1 MVVLCPKLHWSL
13 GSSQSLNNI
22 IIMRSLDLTAPTSAL
37 EHTDFSN
44 LLGAPIKACV
54 DAQVQA
60 AQATADYID
69 RVCFK
74 YNPDSKAY
82 ETVTITFR
90 YTTDEGDKRITLPL
104 VSVMPIPYL
113 QINHVNLKFAADVSV
128 GDSGRLTAK
137 VSTENGNTNA
147 NGDEEKSTDYSNE
160 IKIGVNIHAT
170 SSDMPMG
177 VAKLLEFMQ
186 QNIHA
191 KEVE

>member
-1 MVVLCPKLHWSL
+1 MK
-13 GSSQSLNNI
+13 
-22 IIMRSLDLTAPTSAL
+22 SLDLTSPTSAL

-137 VSTENGNTNA
+137 VSTENGERKTE
-147 NGDEEKSTDYSNE
+147 NGERRTENGEQRTEEKTTNYSNE
-160 IKIGVNIHAT
+160 IKIGVNIHAAT
-170 SSDMPMG
+170 SDMPMG

-191 KEVE
+191 KEVV